1 MTIFPKNIENTS
13 SKIKVPTKNQLLI
26 ILLVGVLI
34 VVIALPTKK
43 TEEKKTTSDWGIQEE
58 SDNSTE
64 LEQRLES
71 ALQDVEGI
79 GKVKVMITLT
89 SSENFAQK
97 VSGIVVVTQ
106 NGDNAVVK
114 QNITEAIQALFD
126 VDTHKIKIMKMKSN

>member
-126 VDTHKIKIMKMKSN
+126 VDTHKIKIMEMKSN